1 MVISF
6 HLMLFSTKR
15 QLYSIQC
22 WTEGPEVGKVAPSAQ
37 SMPWGVQQAFM
48 GAEEEPGK
56 DNVT

>member
-1 MVISF
+1 
-6 HLMLFSTKR
+6 MLFSTKR

-37 SMPWGVQQAFM
+37 SMPWDVQQAFT
-48 GAEEEPGK
+48 GAEKEPEK

>member
-1 MVISF
+1 MVINF
-6 HLMLFSTKR
+6 LLMLFSTKR

-37 SMPWGVQQAFM
+37 STPWGVQQAFT
-48 GAEEEPGK
+48 GAEKEPEK